1 MVLLD
6 YRGGFSMAKNKH
18 LKNTL
23 IHDDGTAYNLKTT
36 QATIFIA
43 LCRILSVLLI
53 ILGAAAFYYGNF

>member
-1 MVLLD
+1 
-6 YRGGFSMAKNKH
+6 MAKNKH